1 MVNAGKVYLVG
12 AGPGDPELLTL
23 KALRLIE
30 RAEVVVYDRL
40 VSPEILSLIP
50 DTTARIDVGKRPGA
64 HPVPQKSINQILIK
78 LAKSGQ
84 DVVRLKGG
92 DPMIFGRGGEEVL
105 ELERHGIVV
114 NTVPGITA
122 AQGCAAAL
130 NLPMTHRGVARSLVY
145 MTGHTLENRLPD
157 MDWKQLGRASSTLV
171 IYMGA
176 EKISQ
181 IVERLIKAGMDATT
195 PALAMCSATL
205 HCQKH
210 LSTTLAQL
218 PHDIEKVKLDGP
230 VLFMIGDTV
239 ALAGSNGVSRHVEQD
254 MLAVA
259 ANA

>member
-1 MVNAGKVYLVG
+1 MVKTGKVYLVG

-30 RAEVVVYDRL
+30 QVDAVVYDRL

-50 DTTARIDVGKRPGA
+50 NSTARIDVGKRPGS
-64 HPVPQKSINQILIK
+64 HPVPQQSINQILIK

-92 DPMIFGRGGEEVL
+92 DPMIFGRGGEEAL
-105 ELERHGIVV
+105 ELVQHGIVV
-114 NTVPGITA
+114 KTIPGITA

-130 NLPMTHRGVARSLVY
+130 NLPITHRGVAHSVVY
-145 MTGHTLENRLPD
+145 MTGHTLEDRLPN
-157 MDWKQLGRASSTLV
+157 MDWRQFGTANSTLV
-171 IYMGA
+171 IYMGS

-181 IVERLIKAGMDATT
+181 IVERLIQAGMAATT
-195 PALAMCSATL
+195 PALGMCNATL
-205 HCQKH
+205 HNQKH

-218 PHDIEKVKLDGP
+218 PHDVKKINLDGP

-239 ALAGSNGVSRHVEQD
+239 ALADSNGVSRHVEQD
-254 MLAVA
+254 ILAVG